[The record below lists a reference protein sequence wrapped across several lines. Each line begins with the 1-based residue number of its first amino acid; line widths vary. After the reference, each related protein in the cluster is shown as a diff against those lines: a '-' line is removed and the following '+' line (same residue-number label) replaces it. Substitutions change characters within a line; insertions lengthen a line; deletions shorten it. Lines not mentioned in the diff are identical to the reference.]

1 MEFKYKE
8 EMQKNGLTI
17 NDLPEDAQTG
27 IEQLNDVARGLNM
40 LEKSGKKPTAKTLR
54 KIKAMDKWI
63 TYEIYDHVNETD
75 NNSDDMPFEDEI
87 IDDLKSE
94 IIENAEA
101 ESVKVPI
108 ATPVDSLPLQIE
120 AELKAMHDAGI
131 NSIDIDDLKSKS
143 PKCYKILFDTYDP
156 DEDNGI
162 ETSLYSI
169 IESKSDD
176 KFHIKKK

>member
-8 EMQKNGLTI
+8 EMQKHGLTI
-17 NDLPEDAQTG
+17 NDLPEDAITG
-27 IEQLNDVARGLNM
+27 IDQLNDVAKGLRM

-63 TYEIYDHVNETD
+63 TYEIYDHVNDTD

-94 IIENAEA
+94 ISENGNVKSIEA
-101 ESVKVPI
+101 
-108 ATPVDSLPLQIE
+108 PVDSLPLKVE
-120 AELKAMHDAGI
+120 AELKSMHDAGI
-131 NSIDIDDLKSKS
+131 NSIDIDDLQTKS
-143 PKCYKILFDTYDP
+143 PKCYQILFESYDP
-156 DEDNGI
+156 DEENGI

-176 KFHIKKK
+176 KFIIKKK

>member
-94 IIENAEA
+94 INENGEVKSVEA
-101 ESVKVPI
+101 PI
-108 ATPVDSLPLQIE
+108 DSLPLQVE
-120 AELKAMHDAGI
+120 AELKAMHDVGI
-131 NSIDIDDLKSKS
+131 NSIDIDDLQTKS